1 MTDECQLGLMTATVG
16 FHTGP
21 NAYPYGYNVTCH
33 AIEESSPGVLV
44 EAPTC
49 AELSSLTPVGDPISG
64 NLPLEFDKL
73 KLPYPVQGLDA
84 PGVDCY
90 VTVSSPSGE
99 TSKCTYAG
107 RAIAPAVE
115 TIRCLD
121 QPVGSIFWVNGR
133 EIRVVENGAS
143 RYDETE
149 SYGVNDFEYYVWG
162 SDGAAKFGVWDGAP
176 GANWSGL
183 PNICTSN
190 VQDMAMAFVGG
201 YYGPNFD
208 PNVFGLVD
216 GSTDGNYSIA
226 QWDTQRVVSMAFMFY
241 GAPYFDQPIG
251 AWNTSRVGVV
261 LDPPL
266 CTPDYGLV
274 SNCWPFDLTGTFAGA
289 ASFNCDIGAWD
300 PSSVTFMEGLFREA
314 TSFNQYIGGWDTS
327 SVTNMEGL
335 FDGATSFNQYIGGWD
350 VSSVEVMWDMFRGA
364 TSFNQYIGGWD
375 TSSVT
380 DMEGVFDGATSFNQD
395 IGDWDVSKV
404 VWMTSMFHGATSF
417 NQDIGG
423 WDVSSVEHMAD
434 MFHGATSFNQ
444 DIGD

>member
-1 MTDECQLGLMTATVG
+1 MTRLYRNLSTNHDRVSRSLLIKTTYKHHADPQEELQARHQALVVDRDVRCCHGLRSLPGYVSSPSRCRFPLQIYMIALKGDATPAAVCIRRTIRDLSRRSLVFARPSLLASDGHRRSVDASSRPPQPPSPRPNFPEVDERAFLLAVQKARVSAVDAGEMTDECQLGLMTATVG

-90 VTVSSPSGE
+90 VTVRGPSGE

-162 SDGAAKFGVWDGAP
+162 SDNAAKEAVWDGAP

-190 VQDMAMAFVGG
+190 VQIMSLAF
-201 YYGPNFD
+201 YGDDETNL
-208 PNVFGLVD
+208 FGFVD
-216 GSTDGNYSIA
+216 DSTRSTNYNYVIT
-226 QWDTQRVVSMAFMFY
+226 QWDTQRVVSMSEMFY

-251 AWNTSRVGVV
+251 VWNTSRVGVV
-261 LDPPL
+261 LDPPP
-266 CTPDYGLV
+266 CDSPDYGLV
-274 SNCWPFDLTGTFAGA
+274 PQLL
-289 ASFNCDIGAWD
+289 ASF
-300 PSSVTFMEGLFREA
+300 
-314 TSFNQYIGGWDTS
+314 
-327 SVTNMEGL
+327 
-335 FDGATSFNQYIGGWD
+335 
-350 VSSVEVMWDMFRGA
+350 
-364 TSFNQYIGGWD
+364 
-375 TSSVT
+375 
-380 DMEGVFDGATSFNQD
+380 
-395 IGDWDVSKV
+395 
-404 VWMTSMFHGATSF
+404 
-417 NQDIGG
+417 
-423 WDVSSVEHMAD
+423 
-434 MFHGATSFNQ
+434 
-444 DIGD
+444 

>member
-162 SDGAAKFGVWDGAP
+162 SDNAAKEAVWDGAP

-190 VQDMAMAFVGG
+190 VQIMSLAF
-201 YYGPNFD
+201 YGDDETNL
-208 PNVFGLVD
+208 FGFVD
-216 GSTDGNYSIA
+216 DSTRSTNYNYVIT
-226 QWDTQRVVSMAFMFY
+226 QWDTQRVVSMSEMFY

-251 AWNTSRVGVV
+251 VWNTSRVGVE
-261 LDPPL
+261 LDPPP
-266 CTPDYGLV
+266 CDSRGDHP
-274 SNCWPFDLTGTFAGA
+274 NCPNFD
-289 ASFNCDIGAWD
+289 
-300 PSSVTFMEGLFREA
+300 M
-314 TSFNQYIGGWDTS
+314 Y
-327 SVTNMEGL
+327 
-335 FDGATSFNQYIGGWD
+335 Y
-350 VSSVEVMWDMFRGA
+350 MFSYA
-364 TSFNQYIGGWD
+364 K
-375 TSSVT
+375 
-380 DMEGVFDGATSFNQD
+380 SFNQD
-395 IGDWDVSKV
+395 IGSWDTSKV
-404 VWMTSMFHGATSF
+404 FSMRKMC
-417 NQDIGG
+417 
-423 WDVSSVEHMAD
+423 VSNVSNVPALSLSISYLLSPARCARSLAVQVLSMRRL
-434 MFHGATSFNQ
+434 
-444 DIGD
+444 